1 MMMYSFFPDDD
12 EEFEDED
19 FFDKDF
25 ENALEEI
32 FAEKEPID
40 DSDDMPD
47 TQTIL
52 NHIEDGICSKK
63 EIDLLIEDDDLREE
77 FL

>member
-1 MMMYSFFPDDD
+1 MMYSFFPDDD

-25 ENALEEI
+25 ENSLEEI

-52 NHIEDGICSKK
+52 NHLEDGECRKE

-77 FL
+77 VL